1 MISKTLSGLVLALSF
16 GLAAG
21 FARSDGAIADPSN
34 SQAASPSADSAAP
47 KATTPPAA
55 AAAPSNPAPA
65 DVQDQATGA
74 VPAKAAPAAPDA
86 VTSNPAPAGA
96 QDQDKNA
103 TPTTPASGDAAL
115 TPFVPMDPAVAVQKA
130 NAYFNSATSMV
141 GDFVQI
147 SGDRRSEGKIYVQKP
162 GKLRFEYADPATLDI
177 IADGNTVAVLDRKER
192 SDPEFY
198 FIWQTPLKFLLKDQ
212 IDLAKDVSVVDVTS
226 DPDTVT
232 ITVED
237 KLTFGGTSRI
247 KLMFDTAQF
256 QLKQWEVTDP
266 QGNETL
272 VSLFNVDFTDTPD
285 PDLFK
290 ITENRLENTD
300 SRKLNQNN

>member
-1 MISKTLSGLVLALSF
+1 MISNTLSGLVLALSL

-21 FARSDGAIADPSN
+21 LARSDSAIADPSN
-34 SQAASPSADSAAP
+34 APSAPPSADSAAP
-47 KATTPPAA
+47 AKTTAVKAATSATPTHA
-55 AAAPSNPAPA
+55 
-65 DVQDQATGA
+65 QDQAKSA
-74 VPAKAAPAAPDA
+74 APAKAAPAAPTA
-86 VTSNPAPAGA
+86 AAPPTDA
-96 QDQDKNA
+96 QDQAEGA
-103 TPTTPASGDAAL
+103 TTTSKPASADAAAA
-115 TPFVPMDPAVAVQKA
+115 PFVPMDPAVAIQKA
-130 NAYFNSATSMV
+130 NAYFNNATSMV

-147 SGDRRSEGKIYVQKP
+147 SGDRRSEGKMYVQKP

-177 IADGNTVAVLDRKER
+177 IADGSTVAVLDRANR

-290 ITENRLENTD
+290 ITENRLENSD

>member
-21 FARSDGAIADPSN
+21 FAQSGSAIADPSTT
-34 SQAASPSADSAAP
+34 QGASSAADSAAP
-47 KATTPPAA
+47 AKTNSPAPTT
-55 AAAPSNPAPA
+55 APSNPAPTV
-65 DVQDQATGA
+65 VQDK
-74 VPAKAAPAAPDA
+74 AKGAAPAEATPADPA
-86 VTSNPAPAGA
+86 AATSNPVPTDA
-96 QDQDKNA
+96 QDQDKSV
-103 TPTTPASGDAAL
+103 TPASTPASG
-115 TPFVPMDPAVAVQKA
+115 PMDPAVAVQKA

-177 IADGNTVAVLDRKER
+177 IADGSTVAILDRKDR

-198 FIWQTPLKFLLKDQ
+198 FIWQTPLKFLLKEQ

-247 KLMFDTAQF
+247 KLMFDTAKF
-256 QLKQWEVTDP
+256 QLRQWEVTDP
-266 QGNETL
+266 QGNVTL

-290 ITENRLENTD
+290 ITENRLENSD
-300 SRKLNQNN
+300 SRRLNQNN

>member
-1 MISKTLSGLVLALSF
+1 MINKTLSGLVLALSL
-16 GLAAG
+16 GLIAG
-21 FARSDGAIADPSN
+21 FARSDGAIADPANAQGASPA
-34 SQAASPSADSAAP
+34 AASV
-47 KATTPPAA
+47 TPPAPA
-55 AAAPSNPAPA
+55 AATSAP
-65 DVQDQATGA
+65 
-74 VPAKAAPAAPDA
+74 VPAKATPPAPTAA
-86 VTSNPAPAGA
+86 TSNPAPAA
-96 QDQDKNA
+96 PAA
-103 TPTTPASGDAAL
+103 TTAAPAAAPAPNKSATAATSTSSDSAS
-115 TPFVPMDPAVAVQKA
+115 TPFVPIDPAVAVQKA

-141 GDFVQI
+141 ADFVQI

-162 GKLRFEYADPATLDI
+162 GKLRFEYADPASLDI
-177 IADGNTVAVLDRKER
+177 IADGSTVAILDRKDR

-212 IDLAKDVSVVDVTS
+212 IDLAKDVSVVDVAS

-290 ITENRLENTD
+290 ITENRLENSD
-300 SRKLNQNN
+300 SRRLNQNN

>member
-1 MISKTLSGLVLALSF
+1 MISKTLSGLALALAF

-21 FARSDGAIADPSN
+21 VAVSDRAVADASN
-34 SQAASPSADSAAP
+34 TQGADSAAP
-47 KATTPPAA
+47 ATPKAANTNPSPTAPQNQTKSPASSSAPGSSPASPGAA
-55 AAAPSNPAPA
+55 A
-65 DVQDQATGA
+65 T
-74 VPAKAAPAAPDA
+74 
-86 VTSNPAPAGA
+86 
-96 QDQDKNA
+96 
-103 TPTTPASGDAAL
+103 
-115 TPFVPMDPAVAVQKA
+115 FVPMDPAVAIQKA
-130 NAYFNSATSMV
+130 NDYFNNATSMV

-162 GKLRFEYADPATLDI
+162 GKLRFEYADPASLDI
-177 IADGNTVAVLDRKER
+177 IADGSTVAVIDRKDR

-198 FIWQTPLKFLLKDQ
+198 FIWQTPLKFLLKDH
-212 IDLAKDVSVVDVTS
+212 IDLSKDVSVVDVSS

-232 ITVED
+232 ITIED
-237 KLTFGGTSRI
+237 TQTFGGTSQI

-272 VSLFNVDFTDTPD
+272 VSLFNLDFTDSPD

-290 ITENRLENTD
+290 ITQNRFDNTD
-300 SRKLNQNN
+300 SRRLNQSN

>member
-1 MISKTLSGLVLALSF
+1 MNSKTLFGLLLALSF

-21 FARSDGAIADPSN
+21 LARSDSAIADPSTA
-34 SQAASPSADSAAP
+34 QAASSPADSAAP
-47 KATTPPAA
+47 PKTTP
-55 AAAPSNPAPA
+55 AAPKKAASSKPAGAHDQAKGGAPA
-65 DVQDQATGA
+65 KTTV
-74 VPAKAAPAAPDA
+74 AAPAPTA
-86 VTSNPAPAGA
+86 AG
-96 QDQDKNA
+96 DQNKSA
-103 TPTTPASGDAAL
+103 TPSSKPASTDAAA
-115 TPFVPMDPAVAVQKA
+115 PFVPMDPALAIQKA
-130 NAYFNSATSMV
+130 NAYFNSATTMV
-141 GDFVQI
+141 ADFVQI
-147 SGDRRSEGKIYVQKP
+147 SGDRRSEGKVYVQKP

-177 IADGNTVAVLDRKER
+177 IADGSTVAVLDRADR

-212 IDLAKDVSVVDVTS
+212 IDLAKDVTVTDVTS

-266 QGNETL
+266 QGNDTL

-290 ITENRLENTD
+290 ITENRLENSD

>member
-1 MISKTLSGLVLALSF
+1 MISKTLSGLVLASCF
-16 GLAAG
+16 GLALG
-21 FARSDGAIADPSN
+21 LARSEGAIADPAAPQGTSPT
-34 SQAASPSADSAAP
+34 AASA
-47 KATTPPAA
+47 TPPASA
-55 AAAPSNPAPA
+55 AATSAPQPAP
-65 DVQDQATGA
+65 TKPT
-74 VPAKAAPAAPDA
+74 PA
-86 VTSNPAPAGA
+86 APAGA
-96 QDQDKNA
+96 QDQNTNA
-103 TPTTPASGDAAL
+103 APAASASGDSAS

-141 GDFVQI
+141 ADFVQI

-177 IADGNTVAVLDRKER
+177 IADGSTVAILDRKDR

-212 IDLAKDVSVVDVTS
+212 IDLAKDVSVVDVAS

-290 ITENRLENTD
+290 ITENRLENSD
-300 SRKLNQNN
+300 SRRLNQNN

>member
-1 MISKTLSGLVLALSF
+1 MISKTLSGLVLASCF
-16 GLAAG
+16 GLALG
-21 FARSDGAIADPSN
+21 LARSDGAIADPAATQGASPT
-34 SQAASPSADSAAP
+34 AASA
-47 KATTPPAA
+47 TPPAPA
-55 AAAPSNPAPA
+55 TATAAPQPAPA
-65 DVQDQATGA
+65 KTAPAAPTAATPNPTPATSKDTQDQNTN
-74 VPAKAAPAAPDA
+74 AAPAAS
-86 VTSNPAPAGA
+86 T
-96 QDQDKNA
+96 
-103 TPTTPASGDAAL
+103 SGDSAS
-115 TPFVPMDPAVAVQKA
+115 TPFVPIDPAVAVQKA

-141 GDFVQI
+141 ADFVQI

-177 IADGNTVAVLDRKER
+177 IADGSTVAILDRKDR

-212 IDLAKDVSVVDVTS
+212 IDLSKDVSVVDVAS

-290 ITENRLENTD
+290 ITENRLENSD
-300 SRKLNQNN
+300 SRRLNQNN